1 MAKTLYVGN
10 IPWATT
16 EDELTKA
23 LSAYGEIQACRIITD
38 RDSGRSRGYGFV
50 EVDEEAAESILD
62 QANGLELEGRQLVI
76 NEAKPREQTR

>member
-16 EDELTKA
+16 EEELKEA
-23 LSAYGEIQACRIITD
+23 LSDYGEIQACRIITD
-38 RDSGRSRGYGFV
+38 RGSGRSRGYGFV
-50 EVDEEAAESILD
+50 DVDENVAESILE
-62 QANGLELEGRQLVI
+62 QADGMELGGRQLVI